1 MHIQEWSDSMNTGE
15 GIQNGLEPTVA
26 LEIANEAVKREKR
39 GKPKTRGNGQGSKL
53 RQLPSGSWRWE
64 IRLDGQYFSGTKPT
78 KSEAE
83 KERARVI
90 TDHDRGV
97 LASADQTTLA
107 EYAKKWLERQKQI
120 RTNTK
125 RMYEMELGYILKHLG
140 AKKLRDLRPKGIK
153 DALEKLATEEM
164 SKGSGRIMSNR
175 TLGMVRTRLK
185 AVFTEAVHDQILY
198 VNPVDAVKPVKSGVD
213 SSETG
218 GMALD
223 FEQAAMLNEL
233 GEALYGAGLCRLW
246 PALFT
251 GLSLGLRRGEIM
263 GLRWCD
269 LDFDNNVLKIR
280 QNLTGTNTPFIST
293 PKTKGSIRDLP
304 IPASLR
310 ALLER
315 HRTTQ
320 TLDKAK
326 AGECWVDS
334 GAVFTTEIGTY
345 THPRNLDRALK
356 GVLNWSEP
364 GAIERRERRRE
375 GDADHVKGK
384 PKKRLMTL
392 EQRLLS
398 VPVKHR
404 AAIIAIMGA
413 GKPLPRISPHDLR
426 HTAGTLMLRRGVPI
440 EVVSKLL
447 GHANISITLNV
458 YRHVGDDEIRARA
471 IDLFPIPSRVVNEPP
486 QTNLNG
492 S

>member
-1 MHIQEWSDSMNTGE
+1 MSTGE
-15 GIQNGLEPTVA
+15 NIQGIQNGLEPTVA
-26 LEIANEAVKREKR
+26 LEPAFDTAKREKR

-64 IRLDGQYFSGTKPT
+64 IRLDGQYFSGTKAT
-78 KSEAE
+78 KTEAE

-107 EYAKKWLERQKQI
+107 EYAKKWLERQKHL

-125 RMYEMELGYILKHLG
+125 RMYESELGYILKHLG
-140 AKKLRDLRPKGIK
+140 TKKLRDLRPKGIK

-164 SKGSGRIMSNR
+164 SEGSGRIMSNR

-223 FEQAAMLNEL
+223 FEQAAMLHEL
-233 GEALYGAGLCRLW
+233 GEALYKAGLCRLW

-269 LDFDNNVLKIR
+269 VDFENNVLKVR
-280 QNLTGTNTPFIST
+280 QNLTVSKTPFISA

-304 IPASLR
+304 LPSSLR

-320 TLDKAK
+320 TLDQAK
-326 AGECWVDS
+326 VGECWVDS

-356 GVLNWSEP
+356 GVLDWSEP
-364 GAIERRERRRE
+364 GAIERRDKRHG
-375 GDADHVKGK
+375 GDPNRVKGK

-392 EQRLLS
+392 ERRMLS

-404 AAIIAIMGA
+404 TTIKAIMDA

-426 HTAGTLMLRRGVPI
+426 HTAGTLMMRRGVPI

-471 IDLFPIPSRVVNEPP
+471 IDLFPVSSRVVNEASQANP
-486 QTNLNG
+486 ND